1 MHPEWIDALF
11 CPTVSQLRTTHSN
24 WLTTNHPCASPK
36 NISNQ
41 KTSRLACA
49 IAISDFLL
57 SSCRPS
63 IIMFAEHPPP
73 SLLSPDSS
81 PSDIDLFRKEV
92 SAVQLLQSDF
102 NEYAGTE
109 TQAHPSAST
118 YEPAPDINLS
128 AGTECV
134 EKPWASHD
142 TSWVP
147 SGLVPPASG
156 LALFDDD
163 MSVISGSGGKEAT
176 LDEGVHVEE
185 VCSGATALKN
195 GILQQ
200 DNEYFLGSIPDYLNV
215 VSPIA
220 QTSFTSFQ
228 EPHLGLDLR
237 LGRLVS
243 DVDMEESEAS
253 VCTPRVNNLRCSGK
267 NALWYENFRALQVSH
282 A

>member
-1 MHPEWIDALF
+1 
-11 CPTVSQLRTTHSN
+11 
-24 WLTTNHPCASPK
+24 
-36 NISNQ
+36 
-41 KTSRLACA
+41 
-49 IAISDFLL
+49 
-57 SSCRPS
+57 
-63 IIMFAEHPPP
+63 MFAEHPPP

-81 PSDIDLFRKEV
+81 PSDIDLFHKEV

-102 NEYAGTE
+102 NAYAGTE
-109 TQAHPSAST
+109 AQAHPSAST
-118 YEPAPDINLS
+118 HEPAPDINLS

-156 LALFDDD
+156 LAFDDD
-163 MSVISGSGGKEAT
+163 MSVISGGGKEAT

-195 GILQQ
+195 DILQQ
-200 DNEYFLGSIPDYLNV
+200 DDECFLGSIPDYLNV

-220 QTSFTSFQ
+220 QTSFASSQ
-228 EPHLGLDLR
+228 EPHLELDLR

-253 VCTPRVNNLRCSGK
+253 VCTPRVSNLRCSGK
-267 NALWYENFRALQVSH
+267 DALWYENFRALKVSR